1 MVHNYFRRLSLVLL
15 ASTSMLVLRPVPGFA
30 QVELTESKSEHHDLI
45 QVAASR
51 LIEIQESDGAWP
63 YEGVY
68 RVSRQIPV
76 GYRIG
81 GTAIVCQSLLES
93 SLDDRASAD
102 KAIVRGLDLIL
113 KELEHPLMKS
123 SQVDRYDVRVWGHIY
138 ALDLFCRL
146 HESPLVA
153 ERAESVNG
161 WIEKLIATLAEE
173 ELTEGGWNYAS
184 RGRHASFVTAPALQ
198 ALISAKSIGK
208 LVPPELFE
216 RGAKILL
223 ASRSEN
229 GAFHYSGT
237 QDANGREAQVPGAI
251 ARDAIGETTLWQLGH
266 GDAKRLK
273 ASIDDFH
280 LHWDE
285 LEKRRQKT
293 GTHEPPYNVAP
304 YYFYFGHRYL
314 AQSIALLPADQQIT
328 EYAKFEHALLKTL
341 DADNT
346 WNDRV
351 FPRSRAFGTAM
362 SLLALNRQRS
372 PLPILTQIEQK

>member
-1 MVHNYFRRLSLVLL
+1 MVHNSFRWSVLVLL
-15 ASTSMLVLRPVPGFA
+15 ASTWMLVLRSVPGFA
-30 QVELTESKSEHHDLI
+30 QAAPTESKSEHHALI
-45 QVAASR
+45 QTTARR
-51 LIEIQESDGAWP
+51 LIEIQEPDGAWP

-68 RVSRQIPV
+68 RVSRQIPI

-93 SLDDRASAD
+93 SLDDRAAAD
-102 KAIVRGLDLIL
+102 QAIVRGVDLIL
-113 KELEHPLMKS
+113 KELEHPLMKP
-123 SQVDRYDVRVWGHIY
+123 SQVDNYDVRVWGHIY

-146 HESPLVA
+146 HQSPLIA
-153 ERAESVNG
+153 ERVELIDG
-161 WIEKLIATLAEE
+161 WIEKLITALAEE
-173 ELTEGGWNYAS
+173 ELKGGGWNYAS

-198 ALISAKSIGK
+198 ALCLAQSIGK
-208 LVPPELFE
+208 PVPAELFE
-216 RGAKILL
+216 RGAEILL
-223 ASRSEN
+223 ASRSDN

-237 QDANGREAQVPGAI
+237 QESNGREAPVPGAI

-266 GDAKRLK
+266 GDLK
-273 ASIDDFH
+273 KLQASIDDFH

-314 AQSIALLPADQQIT
+314 AQAIALLPADQQIA
-328 EYAKFEHALLKTL
+328 EYTKFERVLLKTI
-341 DADNT
+341 DADHT

-362 SLLALNRQRS
+362 SLLALNRHRS
-372 PLPILTQIEQK
+372 SLPILVPLKEK